1 MFGHWFLSDA
11 QSVLRGFPI
20 WENCDLQIDKLSNNL
35 SSLINL
41 INFDHQLVL
50 PDDLIAAIHGKLS
63 VIHSR
68 WSFNLKRFQC
78 RNGFILNLMSMWV
91 RDKQYDTFKSDAQ
104 SKMK

>member
-63 VIHSR
+63 VIRCR
-68 WSFNLKRFQC
+68 WSFNLSRFQC
-78 RNGFILNLMSMWV
+78 KNGFLLNLMSMWV
-91 RDKQYDTFKSDAQ
+91 RDKQYDTFISDARA
-104 SKMK
+104 KMK